1 MKRARLALIA
11 VFACSGCGSSQKC
24 PDPAPPVIVHQ
35 TGPAATTSTG
45 APAPTV
51 PNQPAP
57 GMFRIEVAK
66 DGALSIDGTA
76 VSSPN
81 ELAERAR
88 TSAKERPDLL
98 VVITSESDTP
108 YGKIQAA
115 YEIAKN
121 AGFQRFALAQGKV
134 TQTASAKPQQSVPM
148 LASGSDSFK
157 CEVHQHV
164 DDIQRK
170 SAFIAIHVGP
180 DGVAQTVDILEDPG
194 SGLGEA
200 ARACALAQSYRP
212 AVDANGKPIAG
223 VKKLRLFFQQ
233 HQH

>member
-1 MKRARLALIA
+1 MRIALAALFFCI
-11 VFACSGCGSSQKC
+11 GCGSSQKC
-24 PDPAPPVIVHQ
+24 PDPPPPVIVHQ

-45 APAPTV
+45 APAPTT

-57 GMFRIEVAK
+57 GVFRIEVAK
-66 DGALSIDGTA
+66 DGAFSIEGTA

-98 VVITSESDTP
+98 VIITSEADTP
-108 YGKIQAA
+108 YGKVQAA
-115 YEIAKN
+115 YDIAKN
-121 AGFQRFALAQGKV
+121 AGFNRFSLAQGKV
-134 TQTASAKPQQSVPM
+134 TQAASAKPQQSVPM

-164 DDIQRK
+164 DDLQRK

-200 ARACALAQSYRP
+200 ARTCAMAQTYRP
-212 AVDANGKPIAG
+212 AVDATGKPTTG